1 MSNMADLSNIL
12 ANGVIFS
19 TLKHTDLHTVR
30 GRPTLKDGL
39 CNERIFRNGSFRELK
54 IAKESNDLAKVSLE
68 SNQKSNEL
76 SVNRKCG
83 QSDRRTFAD
92 KDKVPRYQ
100 TLGNDDKD
108 AMLDF
113 HQSEDKRNCYIYVTS
128 IVIIKLTFVMFLLKQ
143 STLSAVIFPFVP
155 LVLSLLCVYY
165 IRILLSRNVCLVPNE
180 VVSNECD
187 DVLDNVAPCIEQKC
201 GESALCIQQ
210 NDVAKEIKYAKE
222 FRSRYAMFVNHCNI
236 NNGDYHVRRRF
247 DREPSRI
254 PVKILEKFS
263 RKNSK
268 TVKVKKL
275 VCRRILKN
283 IPVSSKMYRYIKCR
297 LRTRSNNDSIKFVQK
312 MRKKWHSTR
321 STLNRKSS
329 SCRESLGKYLSLY
342 SCNTF
347 FKGVQECKPQRSLCY
362 TESV

>member
-1 MSNMADLSNIL
+1 M
-12 ANGVIFS
+12 
-19 TLKHTDLHTVR
+19 
-30 GRPTLKDGL
+30 

-113 HQSEDKRNCYIYVTS
+113 HQSEDKHGCYIYVTS
-128 IVIIKLTFVMFLLKQ
+128 LVVIKLTFVMFLLKQ
-143 STLSAVIFPFVP
+143 STLSAVIFPFVS

-187 DVLDNVAPCIEQKC
+187 DVLANVAPCIEQKC

-247 DREPSRI
+247 DLEPSRI
-254 PVKILEKFS
+254 PVKNLEKFS
-263 RKNSK
+263 RKNK
-268 TVKVKKL
+268 QIKKL

-283 IPVSSKMYRYIKCR
+283 IPVSSKMYRYVKCR

-312 MRKKWHSTR
+312 MRMFRCGALCNLLLSGKVLQLLEFQNPSLHS
-321 STLNRKSS
+321 
-329 SCRESLGKYLSLY
+329 
-342 SCNTF
+342 
-347 FKGVQECKPQRSLCY
+347 
-362 TESV
+362 